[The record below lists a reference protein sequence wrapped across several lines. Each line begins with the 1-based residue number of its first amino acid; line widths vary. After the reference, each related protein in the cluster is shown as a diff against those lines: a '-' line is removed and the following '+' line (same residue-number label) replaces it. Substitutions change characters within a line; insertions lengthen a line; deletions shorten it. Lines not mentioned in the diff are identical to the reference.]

1 MTAIGRVRARRPGTL
16 AFDFRSEDEAVR
28 GLIDAMT
35 LAQAESCLEALV
47 GIGYAWVPLGGK
59 EGNYGLV
66 NIGSDPGLAFV
77 ERVTNALDAVLERR
91 AAQADPVLLAVLDSP
106 RDAARELFD
115 IPDGRLS
122 NLDPLTRAEL
132 AQTTAITVRDG
143 ARVDR
148 PTLDVRDF
156 GIGIAPERMA
166 DTILNLAGSNK
177 LAKPYLA
184 GAYGQGG
191 STTFAFAPSGTT
203 IVSATESSAVGV
215 TFIRYRELD
224 PRRNKNGRYEYLVR
238 PSGLGIA
245 QTNNIAFQSGTLVR
259 HFEYE
264 LPNARVFACDRERG
278 LTALLDRAL
287 FDPVLPFSIV
297 EARERFADEAER
309 QLISCGR
316 YTSLQS
322 ASQSDVVYRHA
333 SDVVMRS
340 GRRADFVGVRYWVL
354 GNDDSPLHPDR
365 RNPVAI
371 TSFGQTHGTQDRRF
385 ITEALKFPY
394 LKASLV
400 IQIELEA
407 LAPATKRELLS
418 STRDRLKT
426 GVAHDRLLESVRD
439 ALLDDARLA
448 ALNVERRRALLE
460 RSTPADQARL
470 RRRFVELLEKF
481 RPGPEPALRAS
492 VNGASSAAPSG
503 VGESDAET
511 IALPTLD
518 RPTFIR
524 IAAVALPLELVAGR
538 TSRIPVESD
547 APDGYLAQNLQARLV
562 LVSEPLEAC
571 EFVRAADFR
580 GGRSRVSLRAQAAL
594 ETAGFVTVRLTDA
607 DGTVLAD
614 RAPFVVAEPPTP
626 ERADEDGRKG
636 ARVPEIVQVFRS
648 QWERHGFDETSVAEA
663 NESRDDYTIF
673 VNMDNAHL
681 VRLTASVDYQEAG
694 LARMRSSFL
703 VQAAFYTFLLNEARN
718 GSAALDESAL
728 EAYQRS
734 ELDRVARTI
743 VSSIAS
749 VERIESQATID
760 LA

>member
-1 MTAIGRVRARRPGTL
+1 M
-16 AFDFRSEDEAVR
+16 
-28 GLIDAMT
+28 
-35 LAQAESCLEALV
+35 
-47 GIGYAWVPLGGK
+47 
-59 EGNYGLV
+59 
-66 NIGSDPGLAFV
+66 
-77 ERVTNALDAVLERR
+77 LERR
-91 AAQADPVLLAVLDSP
+91 AAKADTALLASLDSP
-106 RDAARELFD
+106 RDAARELFN

-122 NLDPLTRAEL
+122 NLDSVARAEL
-132 AQTTAITVRDG
+132 AQATTVTAHDG
-143 ARVDR
+143 VRVDR

-156 GIGIAPERMA
+156 GIGIAPDRMA
-166 DTILNLAGSNK
+166 ETILNLAGSNK

-203 IVSATESSAVGV
+203 IVSASESSAVGV
-215 TFIRYRELD
+215 TFVRYRELD

-245 QTNNIAFQSGTLVR
+245 QTSPAFQPGTLVR

-264 LPNARVFACDRERG
+264 LPGARVFACDRERG
-278 LTALLDRAL
+278 LAALLDRAL
-287 FDPVLPFSIV
+287 FDPVLPFSII
-297 EARERFADEAER
+297 EARERFAGEAER
-309 QLISCGR
+309 CIISCGR

-322 ASQSDVVYRHA
+322 ASVNEVVYRHA

-354 GNDDSPLHPDR
+354 GSDDSPLHPDR

-371 TSFGQTHGTQDRRF
+371 TSFGQTHGALDRRF
-385 ITEALKFPY
+385 ITEALKLPY

-400 IQIELEA
+400 IQIELEG

-426 GVAHDRLLESVRD
+426 GATHDRLLESVRD
-439 ALLDDARLA
+439 ALLDDMRLA

-460 RSTPADQARL
+460 RSTPADHARL

-492 VNGASSAAPSG
+492 ANGASSAAPSG
-503 VGESDAET
+503 GGGDGDAEP

-524 IAAVALPLELVAGR
+524 IAAAALPLEFADGR
-538 TSRIPVESD
+538 TSRVPLESD
-547 APDGYLAQNLQARLV
+547 APDGYLSQNLQARLV

-580 GGRSRVSLRAQAAL
+580 GGRSRVSVRAGAAL
-594 ETAGFVTVRLTDA
+594 ETTGFVRVRLTDA

-614 RAPFVVAEPPTP
+614 RAPFVVVAPPSP
-626 ERADEDGRKG
+626 ERAEEDGRKG